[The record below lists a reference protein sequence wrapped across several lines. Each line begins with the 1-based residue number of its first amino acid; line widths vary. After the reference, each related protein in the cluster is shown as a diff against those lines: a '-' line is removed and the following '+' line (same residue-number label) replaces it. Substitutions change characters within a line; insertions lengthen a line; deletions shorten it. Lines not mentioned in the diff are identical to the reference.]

1 MNSELSLAQWYG
13 RGPWE
18 NYSDRKTSA
27 LVGEYEMPVSELPY
41 NYIRPQEN
49 GYRTDVR
56 WLKLKSPDGHAL
68 KITGEPIFCFN
79 IQFTG
84 QDGVGGD
91 NSWGKPVHSEY
102 LVLLRYHAYSFW
114 LQPEL

>member
-1 MNSELSLAQWYG
+1 
-13 RGPWE
+13 
-18 NYSDRKTSA
+18 
-27 LVGEYEMPVSELPY
+27 MPVSELPY

-84 QDGVGGD
+84 QDGYFTNDGARMRSSVNMVKEQNYYLNIDYAQKGVGGD